1 MQQAR
6 ERAANPKGMD
16 FAPAVIASLDRTLYE
31 PASELASPPHAYPSE
46 RYKRG
51 VPLHRDMRDNP
62 STALST
68 RLVHWCISRN
78 DRCSMNTV
86 CWTPDGLNVMTGSAS
101 GSMAIWSGSVFTFQL
116 LRRLCSRALR
126 VLRWSHNGEWLLSAD
141 DTGEVLYWEKGNS
154 RQQGFPAHR
163 DVVRAISFS
172 PTDRAFA
179 TCADDGVV
187 KIWDFWL
194 HKNTNTL
201 KGHHSDVHDVDW
213 HPTSAL
219 VASGSK
225 DSTVK
230 LWDPREGVSD
240 AVRTLRDHSQ
250 PVHKVRWNCNGNWLA
265 SASQDRSVAI
275 WDLRMMR
282 TLRHFKPPC
291 SEPTAMAWHPDHE
304 SLLAVGHLGGELSY
318 WLCSGSAAPE
328 AARAESEAAAAVPLA
343 HDGSIWDMAWH
354 PTGAMLATCG
364 HDRMLRFWSRPRP
377 GDTPAQYE
385 HKGGD
390 RRRER
395 LGPAAAALV
404 GTRGL
409 AQMARAGGSVGGARY
424 DELLKSSGAVD
435 AGAAAPEARARSAAP
450 PRPRW

>member
-1 MQQAR
+1 M
-6 ERAANPKGMD
+6 
-16 FAPAVIASLDRTLYE
+16 
-31 PASELASPPHAYPSE
+31 
-46 RYKRG
+46 
-51 VPLHRDMRDNP
+51 
-62 STALST
+62 
-68 RLVHWCISRN
+68 
-78 DRCSMNTV
+78 
-86 CWTPDGLNVMTGSAS
+86 
-101 GSMAIWSGSVFTFQL
+101 
-116 LRRLCSRALR
+116 
-126 VLRWSHNGEWLLSAD
+126 LSA
-141 DTGEVLYWEKGNS
+141 
-154 RQQGFPAHR
+154 
-163 DVVRAISFS
+163 
-172 PTDRAFA
+172 DRAFA

-435 AGAAAPEARARSAAP
+435 AGAAAPEARARSAGVVGHGGGAPGMGGGFAPRGYGPPGRPPFAGPPRGPAFAGGPGARPPMPGGMPPRPWGGGAAGAPAAAAAASSGAMGGGYPGRPPFAPGPAP